1 MICTNEEV
9 IQRIK
14 DCGQE
19 LIENAENI
27 VGYLKYGTDLK
38 ITCYIGWDDDGN
50 TPRINI
56 ETELIPERFIWR
68 LQQLEAQI

>member
-27 VGYLKYGTDLK
+27 VGYLKYGTALISKQNLSLK
-38 ITCYIGWDDDGN
+38 GLFGDYSN
-50 TPRINI
+50 
-56 ETELIPERFIWR
+56 WR
-68 LQQLEAQI
+68 HKYEMS